1 MNCPSTKVLYI
12 YSINLCWL
20 LSGFWLWKCICEY
33 CCCIKVDYGKNRKIC
48 KDLSELYLG
57 EAPTVGVVVVD
68 EENKFI
74 RQINHLYC
82 NNKAKFGFI
91 HTFPVRYW
99 YGVKGQGVVH
109 LIGLY
114 LYDQLNHSDWTS
126 EYDEVWDSAYL
137 PRHFK
142 KDYGLIYVVYANN
155 CESIDYLQNVYDTL
169 SYSLRCRES
178 IVLIWNPHKVVLDE
192 DFQRRLKRF
201 TGIYSWWDCIT
212 QYEPIH
218 IDDKMS
224 CKNALEMYV
233 RCLFNEL
240 NNSDA

>member
-126 EYDEVWDSAYL
+126 EYDE
-137 PRHFK
+137 
-142 KDYGLIYVVYANN
+142 
-155 CESIDYLQNVYDTL
+155 NVYDTL